1 MSEAER
7 VNTKVKLRQHPG
19 RYVISK
25 LDNAAHIPPW
35 ADGDGFVSISRT
47 PNELSIVC
55 PADRVPEEIDASR
68 AWACFELLGPF
79 AFDET
84 GIALS
89 VIEPLSE
96 DGIGVF
102 LVATFDTD
110 YLLVQ
115 EKDLAAAKQ
124 ALTAAGHTLVA

>member
-1 MSEAER
+1 M
-7 VNTKVKLRQHPG
+7 NTKLKLRQLPG
-19 RYVISK
+19 HYAIAK
-25 LDNAAHIPPW
+25 LGVAAAIPAW

-47 PNELSIVC
+47 PHELSVVC
-55 PADRVPEEIDASR
+55 PAERVPAEVNASR

-84 GIALS
+84 GIALA
-89 VIEPLSE
+89 VIEPLSGE
-96 DGIGVF
+96 RIGVF

-115 EKDLAAAKQ
+115 EKDLATARH
-124 ALTAAGHTLVA
+124 ALRDAGHTLVS

>member
-1 MSEAER
+1 LAA
-7 VNTKVKLRQHPG
+7 KIQLRQLAG
-19 RYVISK
+19 TYAVSK
-25 LDNAAHIPPW
+25 LDATVPVPPW

-47 PNELSIVC
+47 PQELSIVC
-55 PADRVPEEIDASR
+55 RAARVPAEVNASR

-84 GIALS
+84 GIALA
-89 VIEPLSE
+89 VIQPLSE
-96 DGIGVF
+96 KKIGVF